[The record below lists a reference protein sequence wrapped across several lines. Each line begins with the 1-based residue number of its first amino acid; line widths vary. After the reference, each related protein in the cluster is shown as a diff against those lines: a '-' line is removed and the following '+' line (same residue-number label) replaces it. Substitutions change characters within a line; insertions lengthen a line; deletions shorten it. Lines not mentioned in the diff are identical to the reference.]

1 MKRMISQNKI
11 DILNK
16 FSIKEFAGS
25 LLNTGINYQFSGV
38 SFATINIA
46 NNWCFAIGTPDELEP
61 IFKTTTIIE
70 HVSIKED
77 GYGIITGED
86 NQQITLQFTV
96 EEAAAINNASILYFG
111 VYYEG
116 KYDPIGFEHLIKL
129 EIRQNNSVIRDYTTT
144 AQDQYSLRSR
154 TAHELQPNVDYTLV
168 FVGTNIGIVEY

>member
-16 FSIKEFAGS
+16 FSTKKFEGS

-38 SFATINIA
+38 SFATIDIA
-46 NNWCFAIGTPDELEP
+46 NNWCFAIGTLDEPEP

-70 HVSIKED
+70 HVSMED

-86 NQQITLQFTV
+86 NQQITLQFTA
-96 EEAAAINNASILYFG
+96 EEAAAINNASILYFAI
-111 VYYEG
+111 YYEG
-116 KYDPIGFEHLIKL
+116 RYVPIGFEHLIKL
-129 EIRQNNSVIRDYTTT
+129 DIRQNNSVIRDYTTT

-168 FVGTNIGIVEY
+168 FVGTNIGLVEY